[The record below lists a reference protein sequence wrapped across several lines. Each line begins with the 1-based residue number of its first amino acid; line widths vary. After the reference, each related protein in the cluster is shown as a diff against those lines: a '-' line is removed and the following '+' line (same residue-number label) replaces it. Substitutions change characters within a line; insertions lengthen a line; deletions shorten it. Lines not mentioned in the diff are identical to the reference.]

1 MIKKYL
7 KNLLIS
13 NKEAIL
19 KEVLSVRGLMQLL
32 MKTRNT
38 GEKWTLEEKQEIKRH
53 LKNIAKI
60 IPAMAVFSLPGG
72 SLILPILTEVLD
84 RRKTRRLL
92 EKEDLQD
99 S

>member
-60 IPAMAVFSLPGG
+60 IPAMAIFSLPGG